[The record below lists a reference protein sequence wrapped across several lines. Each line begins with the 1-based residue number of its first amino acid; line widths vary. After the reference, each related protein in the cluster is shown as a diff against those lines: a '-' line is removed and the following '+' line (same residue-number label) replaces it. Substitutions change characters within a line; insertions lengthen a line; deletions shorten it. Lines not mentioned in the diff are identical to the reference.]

1 MNNRFFTN
9 LKEEIKLKRI
19 KANIYNIIDWLF
31 DDEKFD
37 NKYWNKKKL
46 AQFTKMIKK
55 KYMNDKNY
63 QYGPIKSLKFPKR
76 KKIFYIVI
84 SKGNSEIKDITRHI
98 RNGIAHNHT
107 TIKNISSNVY
117 FEIKDFSYNRQ
128 TSQMLI
134 TYDFLNDLYIIYNE
148 IKVNKSI

>member
-1 MNNRFFTN
+1 MNNRFFAN
-9 LKEEIKLKRI
+9 LKDEIKLKRI

-37 NKYWNKKKL
+37 NKYWNKKKS
-46 AQFTKMIKK
+46 AKFTKMIKK
-55 KYMNDKNY
+55 KYMSDKNY
-63 QYGPIKSLKFPKR
+63 QYGPIKSLKFHKS
-76 KKIFYIVI
+76 KKTFYMVV

-117 FEIKDFSYNRQ
+117 FEIKDFSSNRQ

-148 IKVNKSI
+148 IKLNKSI